1 MDMII
6 SDESPVNI
14 SDKIKEIIQLKSV
27 EKIDTLRPYVAAQ
40 VFDNSEV
47 EYTNEQDGD

>member
-6 SDESPVNI
+6 TDESPVNI

-27 EKIDTLRPYVAAQ
+27 EKIDTLRPQVASLM
-40 VFDNSEV
+40 FNSQFSE
-47 EYTNEQDGD
+47 EE